1 MNFDFYNY
9 KKDVKRF
16 AKNNFKLRDED
27 LDDFVE
33 DILLKATLK
42 QHLFDSTKSAPVT
55 WINNI
60 ARNHYIDKY
69 IRKQHPDYVEDIPEK
84 LEEISND
91 GIDIKNFKES
101 LIGTP
106 LYMFFLLKSED
117 KSVKDICNELQIST
131 QDYNEL
137 NKQLKNKLQL
147 KKEIEKIKFKSNDII
162 LQYNYTLNE
171 LLEKLDIINNERF
184 NKYNEFKSAP

>member
-16 AKNNFKLRDED
+16 AKNNFKLREED

-69 IRKQHPDYVEDIPEK
+69 IRKQHPDYVDEIPERLLK
-84 LEEISND
+84 D
-91 GIDIKNFKES
+91 DYVGIDINNFKES
-101 LIGTP
+101 LMGTS
-106 LYMFFLLKSED
+106 LYMFFLLKSDD

-131 QDYNEL
+131 QDYNEF
-137 NKQLKNKLQL
+137 NKQLKQKWY
-147 KKEIEKIKFKSNDII
+147 E
-162 LQYNYTLNE
+162 YNN
-171 LLEKLDIINNERF
+171 
-184 NKYNEFKSAP
+184 

>member
-69 IRKQHPDYVEDIPEK
+69 IRKQHPAYVDEIPERLLK
-84 LEEISND
+84 DDYTS
-91 GIDIKNFKES
+91 IDINNFKES

-106 LYMFFLLKSED
+106 LYMFFLYKADD
-117 KSVKDICNELQIST
+117 KAVKDICNELQIST
-131 QDYNEL
+131 QEYNEL
-137 NKQLKNKLQL
+137 NKQLK
-147 KKEIEKIKFKSNDII
+147 IKWNE
-162 LQYNYTLNE
+162 YN
-171 LLEKLDIINNERF
+171 
-184 NKYNEFKSAP
+184 S

>member
-16 AKNNFKLRDED
+16 AKNNFKLKEEE

-42 QHLFDSTKSAPVT
+42 QHLFDNTKSAPVT

-69 IRKQHPDYVEDIPEK
+69 IRKQHPDYVDDIPEK
-84 LEEISND
+84 LSHSD
-91 GIDIKNFKES
+91 YSSIDIKNFKES

-106 LYMFFLLKSED
+106 LYMFFLLKSDD
-117 KSVKDICNELQIST
+117 KAVKDICKELQISI
-131 QDYNEL
+131 QEYNEL
-137 NKQLKNKLQL
+137 NKLLKQKWY
-147 KKEIEKIKFKSNDII
+147 E
-162 LQYNYTLNE
+162 YN
-171 LLEKLDIINNERF
+171 
-184 NKYNEFKSAP
+184 S